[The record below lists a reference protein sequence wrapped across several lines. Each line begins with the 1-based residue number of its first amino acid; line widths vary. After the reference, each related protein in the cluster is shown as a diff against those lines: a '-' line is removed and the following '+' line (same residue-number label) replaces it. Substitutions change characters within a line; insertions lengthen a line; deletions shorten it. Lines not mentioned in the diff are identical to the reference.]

1 MTDFLAEVTALARD
15 LVAIDSRSFVSN
27 VNSNPQSAAI
37 VRAVIG
43 LSHALN
49 IPIIAEGVETESERD
64 FLRDEGCR
72 EIQGYL
78 IGRPQPIADYADVT
92 RGAAERLFDLAVA
105 ADPARRR
112 VSTDGS

>member
-1 MTDFLAEVTALARD
+1 
-15 LVAIDSRSFVSN
+15 
-27 VNSNPQSAAI
+27 

-43 LSHALN
+43 LSQALN

-78 IGRPQPIADYADVT
+78 IGRPQPIANYADLT
-92 RGAAERLFDLAVA
+92 RDATERLFGRATA

-112 VSTDGS
+112 VSTEGS